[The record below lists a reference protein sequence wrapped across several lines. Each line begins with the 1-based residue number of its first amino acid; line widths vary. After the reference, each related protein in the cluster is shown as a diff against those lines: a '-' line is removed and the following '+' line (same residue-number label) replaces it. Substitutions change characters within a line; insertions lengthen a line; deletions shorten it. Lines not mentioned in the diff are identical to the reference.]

1 MVRNRFGNLGKS
13 ADVWTLFD
21 TSTAG
26 RGTLEEYLHI
36 VLDRCAEWFKAS
48 GASIFLHV
56 EGTETYALAAKGGHE
71 SSVPD
76 DAIIRRGEG
85 IAGTCIAKRE
95 PILLSNPMNHPA
107 LADSITIRNKRLGS
121 SIVVPLMG
129 TDGGCIGVLNL
140 SRTRRERAFSE
151 DDLRYASS
159 LAGHIALAVANGR
172 LVSKLRLAVD
182 EATRSHSKLDTVL
195 SSLGVGIVVFDSG
208 GNIEHL
214 NPEAAAL
221 CTIPGPT
228 NLRDLTNAIFTGL
241 GEPLARVA
249 NQSMRGERSSAV
261 GRVEAQARAFALA
274 GSPLPGGGA
283 TVAIQDTTEHEQ
295 ALQEVA
301 RVRRLAEI
309 GQMTATIAHEIRNP
323 LWAMRGAAQVIQSDI
338 EHAAEFG
345 KIIEEEVI
353 KLSELCNGF
362 LEFAKPIELVMEEVQ
377 LSEIAARLAD
387 RHRTQFDDAGVKL
400 TVVTV
405 GEPEPVRADST
416 RVEQVLRN
424 LLLNALQATLRGG
437 EVILTVSGSR
447 VSVEDTGC
455 GVEQEHL
462 EKLFVPFFTTKA
474 DGSGLGLSTVKKIVD
489 EHGAVLG
496 VNTNPGQGSR
506 FEINWGKQA
515 A

>member
-1 MVRNRFGNLGKS
+1 M
-13 ADVWTLFD
+13 FD

-26 RGTLEEYLHI
+26 RGTLEEYLHV

-48 GASIFLHV
+48 GASIFLQV
-56 EGTETYALAAKGGHE
+56 EGTETYTLAAKGGHE

-76 DAIIRRGEG
+76 GASIRRGEG

-107 LADSITIRNKRLGS
+107 LADSVTIRNKRLGS
-121 SIVVPLMG
+121 SIVVPLIG

-140 SRTRRERAFSE
+140 SRTRRERGFSE

-182 EATRSHSKLDTVL
+182 EATRLHAKLDTVL
-195 SSLGVGIVVFDSG
+195 SSLGVGIVVFGEAG
-208 GNIEHL
+208 GIEHL

-221 CTIPGPT
+221 CSGAAPE
-228 NLRDLTNAIFTGL
+228 NLRELTSSIAAGL
-241 GEPLARVA
+241 GNPLAHVA
-249 NQSMRGERSSAV
+249 QQSMRGERTHAV
-261 GRVEAQARAFALA
+261 ARIEGEGRTFALA

-283 TVAIQDTTEHEQ
+283 TIAIQDTTEHEQ

-323 LWAMRGAAQVIQSDI
+323 LWAMRGAAQVIQSDPQ
-338 EHAAEFG
+338 HAGEFG

-353 KLSELCNGF
+353 KLSDLCNGF
-362 LEFAKPIELVMEEVQ
+362 LEFAKPIELVIQEVSLAEVAQ
-377 LSEIAARLAD
+377 RLAD
-387 RHRTQFDDAGVKL
+387 RHRSQFIEAGVEL
-400 TVVTV
+400 SVSAI
-405 GEPEPVRADST
+405 GEVETIRADSA
-416 RVEQVLRN
+416 RVEQVVRN
-424 LLLNALQATLRGG
+424 LLLNALQATPRGG
-437 EVILTVSGSR
+437 RVDVIVSGSR
-447 VSVEDTGC
+447 VTVEDTGS

-462 EKLFVPFFTTKA
+462 EKLFDPFFTTKA
-474 DGSGLGLSTVKKIVD
+474 DGSGLGLSTVRKIVD
-489 EHGAVLG
+489 EHGAAISVQS
-496 VNTNPGQGSR
+496 TPMKGSR
-506 FEINWGKQA
+506 FEVDWGKQA